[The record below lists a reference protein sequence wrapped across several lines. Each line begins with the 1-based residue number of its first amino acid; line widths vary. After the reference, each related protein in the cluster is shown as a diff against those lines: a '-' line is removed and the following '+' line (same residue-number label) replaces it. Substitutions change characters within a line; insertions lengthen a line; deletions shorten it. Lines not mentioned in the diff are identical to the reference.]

1 MWQTCLKCHLDL
13 NLINFSAGAAELK
26 WKKILLNTKY
36 YNSYTK
42 SKEAVSYDRINVT
55 KNWLEYD
62 PKFLTKRNLN
72 GLTWPKFCVFFIFFQ
87 NNAIS
92 QTLQI
97 KLLLAFGLKII
108 CAFH

>member
-42 SKEAVSYDRINVT
+42 SKEAVSYDRINMT

-62 PKFLTKRNLN
+62 PKFLTMRNLN
-72 GLTWPKFCVFFIFFQ
+72 GLTWPKLWQ
-87 NNAIS
+87 LR
-92 QTLQI
+92 TLPI
-97 KLLLAFGLKII
+97 EHDYRKDTELLPSIQVI
-108 CAFH
+108 QQVI